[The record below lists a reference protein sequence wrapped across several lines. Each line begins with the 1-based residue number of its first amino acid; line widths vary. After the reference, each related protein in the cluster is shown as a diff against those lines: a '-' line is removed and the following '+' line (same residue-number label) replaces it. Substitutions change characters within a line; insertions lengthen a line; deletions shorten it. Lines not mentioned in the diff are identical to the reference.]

1 MLVQGLEQIQV
12 TATSIAKEV
21 NAKVSK
27 SDPSTL
33 GIIFAASLCA
43 VLPLDISQLTFAI
56 IGAVFYAL
64 LQKQDRAAPKKKPS
78 PAPHAVS
85 PVRTQ
90 PRYTK
95 PKPAPTCQVAVGSNK
110 PAAQV
115 VKPVAPE
122 VRKPSVQPIAA
133 PTFSSQGWEGE
144 VQELLS
150 HIAPTAES
158 RKIISQ
164 LAETMKQTLQA
175 TIPEIEVTGFASGNL
190 TAGKAFGVAVP
201 EVDII
206 ANVSP
211 RVLFSRLHNRG
222 SQDGLTFEAL
232 DQKKLQKSAL
242 RVCTDR
248 LVAVGFK
255 FRRSAFKGQE
265 PRVTLLAPASL
276 GLFAESIPVDFS
288 VNIVTP
294 LYNAAL
300 LTESGKMDAR
310 ARDLILL
317 VRRWAKD
324 RGICHTPKGHL
335 SPYMWGLLTI
345 YFLQVR
351 QDGEGPVLPPLEFF
365 EMTSGLAA
373 RLSNSEA
380 PKPKSRWAPNQKS
393 EQQKSVGAL
402 FKEFVSFYQTEFDWL
417 NESISIRLGQRAP
430 PCLGLPSH
438 VIVNGS
444 ASQVGPSIEDPF
456 QKSQNLGDCMNAVSY
471 ARLKEELSRAQDL
484 CATSASL
491 SELLQPWAPPVP
503 ESSELRHEDDF
514 TA

>member
-1 MLVQGLEQIQV
+1 MLSQGLEQIRV
-12 TATSIAKEV
+12 AATGIAKEV
-21 NAKVSK
+21 NVKVSN

-43 VLPLDISQLTFAI
+43 VLPLDISQLSFAI

-64 LQKQDRAAPKKKPS
+64 LQKQEKATPKKQPSTVHGASQARVHTRYSKPKPS
-78 PAPHAVS
+78 PI
-85 PVRTQ
+85 
-90 PRYTK
+90 
-95 PKPAPTCQVAVGSNK
+95 CQVATGSSSK
-110 PAAQV
+110 PAA
-115 VKPVAPE
+115 PVEIVPD

-133 PTFSSQGWEGE
+133 PTFNSQGWEGE
-144 VQELLS
+144 VQELLGQ
-150 HIAPTAES
+150 IAPTSES
-158 RKIISQ
+158 RKIVCQ
-164 LAETMKQTLQA
+164 LAEMMKQA
-175 TIPEIEVTGFASGNL
+175 IKVTIPEMDITGVASGNF

-201 EVDII
+201 EVDIV

-211 RVLFSRLHNRG
+211 EILFRRFHNNRG
-222 SQDGLTFEAL
+222 SQDGMTFETY

-248 LVAVGFK
+248 LVAAGFK
-255 FRRSAFKGQE
+255 FRRSGFKGQE
-265 PRVTLLAPASL
+265 PKVTLLAPASL

-300 LTESGKMDAR
+300 LTECGKIDAR

-351 QDGEGPVLPPLEFF
+351 ENGEGPLLPPLEYF

-373 RLSNSEA
+373 RLSNAKAS
-380 PKPKSRWAPNQKS
+380 KPKSKWVPNQAS
-393 EQQKSVGAL
+393 EQMTSVGAL
-402 FKEFVSFYQTEFDWL
+402 FKEFMNFFQAEFGWS
-417 NESISIRLGQRAP
+417 NEAVSIRLGRRAP
-430 PCLGLPSH
+430 PCPKLPKTSP
-438 VIVNGS
+438 
-444 ASQVGPSIEDPF
+444 ATPSIEDPF
-456 QKSQNLGDCMNAVSY
+456 QQSQNLGDCMNAVSY
-471 ARLKEELSRAQDL
+471 GRLKEELARAKQL
-484 CATSASL
+484 CINCSSL
-491 SELLQPWAPPVP
+491 SELLEPWVP
-503 ESSELRHEDDF
+503 AGPELGEQQHQDD
-514 TA
+514 